1 MNKNFWKN
9 KRVLITGDTGFKGSW
24 LALALSGV
32 GAKIQGLSSSKF
44 NGNNDFYD
52 ALEVQKISHTVD
64 LDIRDLTGMLEVCKN
79 FQPEVVFHLAAQAL
93 VRESYLDPVTTYD
106 VNVMGT
112 LNVLEA
118 VRKTDSVEAA
128 ILITTDKCYENQEW
142 DWGYRETDHLGGYD
156 PYSSSKGCAEILIQS
171 YQRSFFNDL
180 SSSPGVSSVRA
191 GNVIGGGDFSQDRLI
206 PDLYRAITSKK
217 NLLLCNPNATR
228 PWQHVLESLSGYI
241 TVAEDLS
248 VSGASKNNSWNFGPH
263 ITDIRSVQSVSQLFC
278 SSWGCGDILEYE
290 NIANPPHEAGSLSL
304 DISKAFFQL
313 GWSPQW
319 TLEEAIQKTA
329 NLYRLYFE
337 EGDCFSECSSQIAEY
352 FDK

>member
-1 MNKNFWKN
+1 MDKNFWKN

-44 NGNNDFYD
+44 KGNKNFYD
-52 ALEVQKISHTVD
+52 VLEVQKISHTVD
-64 LDIRDLTGMLEVCKN
+64 SDIRDLTGMLEVCKN
-79 FQPEVVFHLAAQAL
+79 FQPEVVFHLAAQPL

-106 VNVMGT
+106 INVMGT

-118 VRKTDSVEAA
+118 VRKTDSIEAA
-128 ILITTDKCYENQEW
+128 IFITTDKCYENQEW
-142 DWGYRETDHLGGYD
+142 DWGYRETDHIGGYD

-180 SSSPGVSSVRA
+180 TSSPGVSSVRA
-191 GNVIGGGDFSQDRLI
+191 GNVIGGGDFSKDRLI

-217 NLLLCNPNATR
+217 NLLLRNPNSTR
-228 PWQHVLESLSGYI
+228 PWQHVLEPPSGYI
-241 TVAEDLS
+241 KVAEDLS
-248 VSGASKNNSWNFGPH
+248 ASGASKNNSWNFGPH

-319 TLEEAIQKTA
+319 SLEEAIQKTA

-337 EGDCFSECSSQIAEY
+337 GGDCFSECSAQIAEY

>member
-1 MNKNFWKN
+1 MDKNFWKN

-44 NGNNDFYD
+44 KGNNDFYD
-52 ALEVQKISHTVD
+52 VLEVQKISHTVD
-64 LDIRDLTGMLEVCKN
+64 SDIRDLTGMLEVCKN
-79 FQPEVVFHLAAQAL
+79 FQPEVVFHLAAQPL

-106 VNVMGT
+106 INVMGT

-128 ILITTDKCYENQEW
+128 IMITTDKCYENQEW
-142 DWGYRETDHLGGYD
+142 DWGYREIDHIGGYD

-180 SSSPGVSSVRA
+180 TSSPGVSSVRA
-191 GNVIGGGDFSQDRLI
+191 GNVIGGGDFSKDRLI

-217 NLLLCNPNATR
+217 NLLLRNPNSTR
-228 PWQHVLESLSGYI
+228 PWQHVLEPLSGYI
-241 TVAEDLS
+241 KVAEDLS
-248 VSGASKNNSWNFGPH
+248 ASGASKNNSWNFGPH
-263 ITDIRSVQSVSQLFC
+263 ITDIRSVQSVSKLFC

-337 EGDCFSECSSQIAEY
+337 GGDCFLECTVQIAEY

>member
-1 MNKNFWKN
+1 MDKNFWKN

-44 NGNNDFYD
+44 KGNNDFYD
-52 ALEVQKISHTVD
+52 VLEVQKISHTVD
-64 LDIRDLTGMLEVCKN
+64 SDIRDLTGMLEVCKN
-79 FQPEVVFHLAAQAL
+79 FQPEVVFHLAAQPL

-106 VNVMGT
+106 INVMGT

-128 ILITTDKCYENQEW
+128 IMITTDKCYENQEW
-142 DWGYRETDHLGGYD
+142 DWGYREIDHIGGYD

-180 SSSPGVSSVRA
+180 TSSPGVSSVRA
-191 GNVIGGGDFSQDRLI
+191 GNVIGGGDFSKDRLI

-217 NLLLCNPNATR
+217 NLLLRNPNSTR
-228 PWQHVLESLSGYI
+228 PWQHVLEPLSGYI
-241 TVAEDLS
+241 KVAEDLS
-248 VSGASKNNSWNFGPH
+248 ASGASKNNSWNFGPY

-290 NIANPPHEAGSLSL
+290 NTATSLHEAGSLSL

-337 EGDCFSECSSQIAEY
+337 GGDCFLECTVQIAEY